1 MTRRTCGNFS
11 PSTDDYRTNMM
22 PLRSASVPSRTDPDE
37 FRDLQLK
44 KLRAG
49 LAEVLKANAFW
60 RDRLHDV
67 RGWGDF
73 ELLPLTTK
81 AHLLADQA
89 AHPPFGTNL
98 TYPRERFLRVH
109 QTSGSSGNQP
119 LRWLDTAESW
129 EWWLQIWTDHVYRA
143 AGVRAGDRVFFAFSF
158 GPFIGFW
165 SAFGGAER
173 LGALSISGGAMT
185 SEQRL
190 RTMLEMGATV
200 LLSTPTYALR
210 LADVANELG
219 LDLCGSGVRVTIHA
233 GEPRASIPATRAAIE
248 EAYGATTFDH
258 TGMTELGPTGI
269 SCSQRDGIHL
279 IESEFIFEVL
289 DADGHPSVEGELVAT
304 NLGRWGMPLIRYR
317 TGDRVKL
324 SRERCSCGSPFVKL
338 LAGIQGRVDDMF
350 TVRGVNLFP
359 SQVEDIVHRYPAVV
373 EFVIERRRE
382 RQMDEVTLLVE
393 TVGDD
398 FSTERLEAHLR
409 QALGVRLGCRLV
421 ERGTLPRSELKAK
434 RIRQAGS

>member
-1 MTRRTCGNFS
+1 MGPLSQPGVRRAHINQTAHSN
-11 PSTDDYRTNMM
+11 
-22 PLRSASVPSRTDPDE
+22 TDPDE
-37 FRDLQLK
+37 LRDLQLL
-44 KLRAG
+44 KLRTG
-49 LAEVLKANAFW
+49 LAEVLTANPFW

-67 RGWGDF
+67 RGWDDF
-73 ELLPLTTK
+73 ERLPLTTK
-81 AHLLADQA
+81 AELLADQA
-89 AHPPFGTNL
+89 ADPPFGTNL
-98 TYPRERFLRVH
+98 TYPIDQFVRLH
-109 QTSGSSGNQP
+109 QTSGSSGAQP

-129 EWWLQIWTDHVYRA
+129 EWWRRIWADHVYRA
-143 AGVRAGDRVFFAFSF
+143 AGVTAGDRVFLAFSF

-190 RTMLEMGATV
+190 RSMLEVSATV

-210 LADVANELG
+210 LADVAKRLG
-219 LDLCGSGVRVTIHA
+219 LDLQGSGVRVTIHA
-233 GEPRASIPATRAAIE
+233 GEPGASIPATRAAIE
-248 EAYGATTFDH
+248 EAYGASCFDH
-258 TGMTELGPTGI
+258 TGMTELGPTGF

-289 DADGHPSVEGELVAT
+289 DADGRPSVEGELVAT

-317 TGDRVKL
+317 TGDRVRL
-324 SRERCSCGSPFVKL
+324 SRELCSCGSSFVKL
-338 LAGIQGRVDDMF
+338 LGGIHGRVDDMF

-359 SQVEDIVHRYPAVV
+359 SQVEDIVRRHPEVV

-382 RQMDEVTLLVE
+382 RQMDEVSLLIE
-393 TVGDD
+393 TAGDD
-398 FSTERLEAHLR
+398 FSTERLEADLR
-409 QALGVRLGCRLV
+409 QALGVRLGCRVV

-434 RIRQAGS
+434 RIR